1 MTNLNQIFNEKVV
14 VTNNPTI
21 TESWGDSLNA
31 LEGSEID
38 YTPYE
43 NADFVVY
50 ECDFQLSFEITNNSN
65 SFLMCGRMQEYNG
78 SAWVDINNTGFT
90 YYAEAGQAAIPVA
103 YRMILDSWSGS
114 KQIRLAVR
122 GWFDNALYGIVY
134 RGYRVHNAY
143 YTTSTDSSRKS
154 QVVLNVYS
162 IINGD

>member
-21 TESWGDSLNA
+21 VEDITTNTIA
-31 LEGSEID
+31 LEGSEIT

-43 NADFVVY
+43 NSDFVVY
-50 ECDFQLSFEITNNSN
+50 EYDFQLSFENANSTN
-65 SFLMCGRMQEYNG
+65 SFYIGGRMQEYNG
-78 SAWVDINNTGFT
+78 SAWVDISNTGFT
-90 YYAEAGQAAIPVA
+90 YYAEGDSAAIPVA

-114 KQIRLAVR
+114 KQIRLAAKA
-122 GWFDNALYGIVY
+122 WTHISA

-143 YTTSTDSSRKS
+143 YTTSIDASRKS
-154 QVVLNVYS
+154 QAVLTVYS